1 MGLNIYSKDKA
12 CGFQLGGV
20 ALIVANDTCTL
31 PPARLYVSDEHLAT
45 VHLKMLTE
53 STHHPCLFTQ
63 CLLSHKPFLST
74 GYMNKFICGSYNE
87 V

>member
-12 CGFQLGGV
+12 RVFQLGGV
-20 ALIVANDTCTL
+20 ALILANDTCTS
-31 PPARLYVSDEHLAT
+31 PARLHVSDEHLAT
-45 VHLKMLTE
+45 MHSEDADE
-53 STHHPCLFTQ
+53 SNHHPCVFTR
-63 CLLSHKPFLST
+63 CLLSHKPFLGT